1 MKFDKVIWGVL
12 LLFIGGV
19 LLLENFNVI
28 DFYWRNLWDF
38 WPVFIIILGVN
49 ILFNRGESQTG
60 SIMSLGIL
68 VIALGFLFFR
78 GQERPSHRFW
88 WGNHRDRMDDVER
101 YESYD
106 NNDDNDDAD
115 SKVKQNYSASFDAGD
130 EVRKTILNISGG
142 GTAFEIKGKT
152 DSLFAAEVHRKYSN
166 FGITKTTTDS
176 VNTVT
181 FKMQDKS
188 RHKSWNIG
196 NGNDINLYLNTAPTW
211 EMHLNMGAGSMDLDL
226 TDYKVRSLNFDGGA
240 AELDIKVGS
249 LLPITDL
256 YVKSGLADVK
266 IKVPEASGCRIK
278 TKTGLSTKEFNG
290 FTKLSDGVYET
301 PNYKTS
307 TNKIFINLDGGLSSF
322 EVDRY

>member
-28 DFYWRNLWDF
+28 NFYWGNIWDF

-49 ILFNRGESQTG
+49 ILFNRGDSQTG
-60 SIMSLGIL
+60 NIISLGIL
-68 VIALGFLFFR
+68 VITLGFLFFK
-78 GQERPSHRFW
+78 GQERPAHRFW
-88 WGNHRDRMDDVER
+88 WSNHRDRVER
-101 YESYD
+101 AADEED
-106 NNDDNDDAD
+106 NSDEDNDSDN
-115 SKVKQNYSASFDAGD
+115 SVKQNYTASFDAGD
-130 EVRKTILNISGG
+130 ETKKTILNISGG
-142 GTAFEIKGKT
+142 GTAFELKGKT
-152 DSLFAAEVHRKYSN
+152 DSLFSADVYRKYSN

-181 FKMQDKS
+181 FKMEDKS

-196 NGNDINLYLNTAPTW
+196 NGNDINLYLNTAPSW

-226 TDYKVRSLNFDGGA
+226 ENYKVRSLNFDGGA
-240 AELDIKVGS
+240 VALDIKIGS
-249 LLPITDL
+249 LLPIADVN
-256 YVKSGLADVK
+256 VKSGLAEVK

-278 TKTGLSTKEFNG
+278 TKTGLSSKDFNG
-290 FTKLSDGVYET
+290 FTKISDGIYET
-301 PNYKTS
+301 PNYKTA
-307 TNKIFINLDGGLSSF
+307 TNKVFINLDGGLSSF

>member
-28 DFYWRNLWDF
+28 DFYWRNVWDF

-68 VIALGFLFFR
+68 VIALGFLFYR
-78 GQERPSHRFW
+78 GQERPTHSFW
-88 WGNHRDRMDDVER
+88 WGNHRDRVER
-101 YESYD
+101 YEGYD
-106 NNDDNDDAD
+106 NNDEDNDNDNE
-115 SKVKQNYSASFDAGD
+115 VQENYSASFDAGD
-130 EVRKTILNISGG
+130 ESRRTILNLSGG
-142 GTAFEIKGKT
+142 GTSFKLEGQT
-152 DSLFAAEVHRKYSN
+152 DSLFTAEVSRKNSH
-166 FGITKTTTDS
+166 FGITKTTSDS

-181 FKMQDKS
+181 FKMQDKG
-188 RHKSWNIG
+188 RNKSWHIG
-196 NGNDINLYLNTAPTW
+196 DGNDVKLYMNTAPNW
-211 EMHLNMGAGSMDLDL
+211 EMQLNMGAGSMDLDL
-226 TDYKVRSLNFDGGA
+226 TDYKVRTLNFDGGA
-240 AELDIKVGS
+240 AELDIKIGS
-249 LLPITDL
+249 LLPIADVN
-256 YVKSGLADVK
+256 VKSGLADVK
-266 IKVPEASGCRIK
+266 IKIPEGSGCRIK
-278 TKTGLSTKEFNG
+278 TKTGLSTKDFNG

>member
-1 MKFDKVIWGVL
+1 MKFDRVIWGVL

-28 DFYWRNLWDF
+28 DFYWGNVWDF
-38 WPVFIIILGVN
+38 WPIFIIILGVN

-68 VIALGFLFFR
+68 VIALGFLFFK

-88 WGNHRDRMDDVER
+88 WGKSDRHRIEMDDE
-101 YESYD
+101 
-106 NNDDNDDAD
+106 NDDDN
-115 SKVKQNYSASFDAGD
+115 SNEVTKQNYSASFDPGD
-130 EVRKTILNISGG
+130 ETRMTILNISGG
-142 GTAFEIKGKT
+142 GTGFKLKGKT
-152 DSLFAAEVHRKYSN
+152 DSLFSAEIRKKYSN
-166 FGITKTTTDS
+166 FGITKTTSDS
-176 VNTVT
+176 INTVT

-196 NGNDINLYLNTAPTW
+196 DGNDIGLYLNTAPSW

-226 TDYKVRSLNFDGGA
+226 TDYKVRTLNFDGGA
-240 AELDIKVGS
+240 AELDIKIGS
-249 LLPITDL
+249 LLPITDVN
-256 YVKSGLADVK
+256 VKSGLADVK

-278 TKTGLSTKEFNG
+278 TKTGLSTKDFSG

-301 PNYKTS
+301 PNYKTA

>member
-28 DFYWRNLWDF
+28 DFYWGNIWDF

-88 WGNHRDRMDDVER
+88 WGNHRDRVDVER
-101 YESYD
+101 YDSDDD
-106 NNDDNDDAD
+106 NNDDSDND
-115 SKVKQNYSASFDAGD
+115 SEVKQSYSASFDVGD
-130 EVRKTILNISGG
+130 ESRRTILNLSGG
-142 GTAFEIKGKT
+142 GTSFKLEGQT
-152 DSLFAAEVHRKYSN
+152 DSLFAAEVRRKNSN
-166 FGITKTTTDS
+166 FGITKTTSDS

-181 FKMQDKS
+181 FKMQDKGH
-188 RHKSWNIG
+188 HKSWNIG
-196 NGNDINLYLNTAPTW
+196 DGNDIKLFMNTAPNW

-226 TDYKVRSLNFDGGA
+226 TDYKVRTLNFDGGA
-240 AELDIKVGS
+240 AELDIKIGS
-249 LLPITDL
+249 LLPIADVN
-256 YVKSGLADVK
+256 VKSGLADVK
-266 IKVPEASGCRIK
+266 IKIPEGSGCRIK
-278 TKTGLSTKEFNG
+278 TKTGLSTKDFNG

-307 TNKIFINLDGGLSSF
+307 ANKIFINLDGGLSSF

>member
-28 DFYWRNLWDF
+28 DFYWGNVWDF
-38 WPVFIIILGVN
+38 WPVFIIIMGVN

-68 VIALGFLFFR
+68 VVALGFLFFR
-78 GQERPSHRFW
+78 GQERASHRFW
-88 WGNHRDRMDDVER
+88 WGNHRDRVDR
-101 YESYD
+101 YEHYD
-106 NNDDNDDAD
+106 NNDDEDNDND
-115 SKVKQNYSASFDAGD
+115 SDVKENYSAAFDAGD
-130 EVRKTILNISGG
+130 EARRTVLNLSGG
-142 GTAFEIKGKT
+142 GTSFKLEGQT
-152 DSLFAAEVHRKYSN
+152 DSLFTAQVSGKNHH
-166 FGITKTTTDS
+166 FGITKTTSDS
-176 VNTVT
+176 VNTVA
-181 FKMQDKS
+181 FKMQDKG

-196 NGNDINLYLNTAPTW
+196 NGNDVKLYMNTAPNW
-211 EMHLNMGAGSMDLDL
+211 ELQLNMGAGSMDLDL
-226 TDYKVRSLNFDGGA
+226 TDYKVRTLNFDGGA
-240 AELDIKVGS
+240 AELDIKIGS
-249 LLPITDL
+249 LLPIADVN
-256 YVKSGLADVK
+256 VKSGLADVK
-266 IKVPEASGCRIK
+266 IKIPEGSGCRIK
-278 TKTGLSTKEFNG
+278 TKTGLSTKDFNG